1 MMRTQDNMPLLRVP
15 RHLASD
21 PLLPQRLHGPQV
33 CVAESAACV
42 VRREG
47 EPSAA
52 ATVHADQQAAPRRR
66 APWGASSAQQRSLF
80 FALALSPAAAP
91 ITLPLVLD
99 DRPRRTTPR
108 DSLRITVFTLS
119 RSRSRLPKMAAA
131 VCAHTTAEQGR
142 AAKGNQLVNLPARGF
157 FPSPC

>member
-42 VRREG
+42 VRREDK
-47 EPSAA
+47 PSAA
-52 ATVHADQQAAPRRR
+52 ATIHADQQAALRRR
-66 APWGASSAQQRSLF
+66 ASPQAQQRSLF

-119 RSRSRLPKMAAA
+119 RSRSLLPKMAAA

-142 AAKGNQLVNLPARGF
+142 AAKGNQSVNLPARGF